1 MFRFPSFYYPAI
13 LLLFLLGS
21 CAEQSQKKKV
31 ATDKSKVE
39 NYAKGFELQE
49 FEDGR
54 TRIKVSSPWP
64 GADQGF
70 TYWLIPRGSQPP
82 DSIIQNADA
91 IITVPIEKYI
101 ATSTTH
107 IAALEALG
115 VLDKLK
121 GFPGTNYISSVY
133 ARALIRKGAI
143 QELGANEALNTEM
156 TLAMRPDVVFGF
168 AIDARNAGYQTL
180 EEAGIPVVYNGDW
193 TEHDPLGKA
202 EWIRFFAPFFGLEQ
216 KADSLFGDI
225 VSNYKE
231 AKALASQASEQ
242 PEVLSGALYK
252 DVWYTPGGNSWAAQL
267 IKDANGAYLWAN
279 TDATGS
285 LSLSIEE
292 VLTRATEADIWIAP
306 SQYTAVDEMLEGS
319 PHYQKFTALRSG
331 KVYTYATRLGETG
344 GLIYFET
351 APQRPDLVLK
361 DLIHIFHPEV
371 LPEYQPHFFSPLE

>member
-1 MFRFPSFYYPAI
+1 MLKISAPCG
-13 LLLFLLGS
+13 LLILFLVLGIS
-21 CAEQSQKKKV
+21 CRENAENKTILREQTKPEQF
-31 ATDKSKVE
+31 AT
-39 NYAKGFELQE
+39 GFELRKYDE
-49 FEDGR
+49 NY

-64 GADQGF
+64 GADEDF
-70 TYWLIPRGSQPP
+70 TYWLIPRGMQPP

-91 IITVPIEKYI
+91 VIPVPVETFI

-115 VLDKLK
+115 VLEKLK
-121 GFPGTNYISSVY
+121 GFPGTDYISSPF
-133 ARALIRKGAI
+133 ARALIQQGAI

-156 TLAMRPDVVFGF
+156 TLAIGPNVVFGF

-193 TEHDPLGKA
+193 TEHNPLGKA
-202 EWIRFFAPFFGLEQ
+202 EWIRFFAPFFGLEE
-216 KADSLFGDI
+216 KADALFRDI
-225 VSNYKE
+225 VTEYE
-231 AKALASQASEQ
+231 AARGLAAQATRQ
-242 PEVLSGALYK
+242 PKVLSGALYK

-267 IKDANGAYLWAN
+267 IEDANGAYLWAN
-279 TDATGS
+279 TDASGS

-292 VLTRATEADIWIAP
+292 VLAHATEADVWIAP
-306 SQYTAVDEMLEGS
+306 SQYTTVYDMLEGS
-319 PHYQKFTALRSG
+319 PHYKKFSALHSG
-331 KVYTYATRLGETG
+331 KVFTYAARRGETG

-361 DLIHIFHPEV
+361 DLIHIFHPGL